1 MKVAICSACGKTDA
15 QRAHVRDRA
24 SFDPEYRNHD
34 FYNIIHLCAYCH
46 HRYFDEGLMAI
57 LIDEQKFLVLIN
69 IARREIEEREFT
81 QKISVK
87 QEFIDWKNERCH
99 SYLEAEMRKRRLANA
114 AVEKAST
121 KSSGAN

>member
-1 MKVAICSACGKTDA
+1 
-15 QRAHVRDRA
+15 
-24 SFDPEYRNHD
+24 
-34 FYNIIHLCAYCH
+34 
-46 HRYFDEGLMAI
+46 MAI